1 MMITDRL
8 RLMRRQNILQI
19 YYPIDYII
27 AASEEKFLIE
37 EREKKY
43 FSGGQTVHVGDKFYI
58 FL

>member
-8 RLMRRQNILQI
+8 RLMRRQNILHI

-37 EREKKY
+37 EREKKS
-43 FSGGQTVHVGDKFYI
+43 F
-58 FL
+58 